1 MTTSPR
7 YLPIDGTDMLG
18 KDARRVLAYFT
29 QEVEYPIEGPGAKYP
44 KPDGEVS
51 KELGIARSYIVRVR
65 KHYNIPDVEKRREA
79 CFASMQEA
87 AKNYY
92 NLYTSGVDQY
102 IELEK
107 SRLKEQANACSVGV
121 IIGVIAG
128 ALFTVLA
135 SILF

>member
-18 KDARRVLAYFT
+18 KDAQRVLAYFT
-29 QEVEYPIEGPGAKYP
+29 QESEYPIEGPGVKYP

-87 AKNYY
+87 AGYY
-92 NLYTSGVDQY
+92 CALYRQ
-102 IELEK
+102 ELGLRVELANR
-107 SRLKEQANACSVGV
+107 RLKEQASACTVGCV
-121 IIGVIAG
+121 IGTITGI
-128 ALFTVLA
+128 LLTVLA
-135 SILF
+135 SLLF